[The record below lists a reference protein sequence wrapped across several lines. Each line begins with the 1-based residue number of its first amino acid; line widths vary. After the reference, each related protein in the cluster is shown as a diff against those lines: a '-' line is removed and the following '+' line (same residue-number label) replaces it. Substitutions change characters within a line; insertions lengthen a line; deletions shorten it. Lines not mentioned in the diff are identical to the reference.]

1 MAPKA
6 EERYFCKHRSR
17 SLYWFRRLPSPLLLC
32 RSVSINTRHDFL
44 PSRNEA
50 PVLSRYERLPPLL
63 LLARFRRRGGDT
75 VCTTTARKVL
85 RRGQRTR
92 LSPTGRSRP
101 RRGPRRSLSWRRR
114 RSEKWLLM
122 RTPLPRL
129 VAFLAEQHKFAQPM
143 HNSPAFLWLGTSR
156 FCERG
161 GGACFPAQLWCSAQR
176 MRLRQAMRFAS
187 G

>member
-32 RSVSINTRHDFL
+32 RSVSINTRHDFV
-44 PSRNEA
+44 PSRKEA

-92 LSPTGRSRP
+92 LSLTGRSRP

-114 RSEKWLLM
+114 RSEKMALDADPSPEAGGVPGRATQIRAVQCCLSGA
-122 RTPLPRL
+122 RRRRCSTQEGTIILQHPKNPRQPRRL
-129 VAFLAEQHKFAQPM
+129 VQH
-143 HNSPAFLWLGTSR
+143 
-156 FCERG
+156 
-161 GGACFPAQLWCSAQR
+161 
-176 MRLRQAMRFAS
+176 
-187 G
+187 